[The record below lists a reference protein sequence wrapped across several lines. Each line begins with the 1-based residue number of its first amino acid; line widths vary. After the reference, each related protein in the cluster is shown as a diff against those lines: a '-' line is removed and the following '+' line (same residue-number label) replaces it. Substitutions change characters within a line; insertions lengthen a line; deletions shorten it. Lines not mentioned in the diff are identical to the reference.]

1 MWDENA
7 KNTIDQSNAIL
18 AMKNYYHIWLP
29 GTDLI
34 WKWIA
39 VNNDSLKPISLF
51 LYQLFSEN
59 LFSILLFIKIGTLLQ
74 QSHFRN
80 YEWILNHILIEWSQF
95 CLLFMMCQMQESE
108 SKVKYTIIGHNMSF
122 FYIYIYFHC
131 RCFCIFILF
140 NLVHFWDMLHILS
153 YINSS
158 CLLHLFC
165 YSNKVHFAALLST
178 NFQ

>member
-1 MWDENA
+1 MKSFCVNLKIHYKSYVGWECK
-7 KNTIDQSNAIL
+7 KNTIDQSNAIF
-18 AMKNYYHIWLP
+18 AMKNYYNIRLP
-29 GTDLI
+29 GSDLI

-51 LYQLFSEN
+51 LSQLFSGN
-59 LFSILLFIKIGTLLQ
+59 LFSILLFIKIGILLQ

-122 FYIYIYFHC
+122 VDTFVFLYC
-131 RCFCIFILF
+131 
-140 NLVHFWDMLHILS
+140 
-153 YINSS
+153 
-158 CLLHLFC
+158 
-165 YSNKVHFAALLST
+165 
-178 NFQ
+178 